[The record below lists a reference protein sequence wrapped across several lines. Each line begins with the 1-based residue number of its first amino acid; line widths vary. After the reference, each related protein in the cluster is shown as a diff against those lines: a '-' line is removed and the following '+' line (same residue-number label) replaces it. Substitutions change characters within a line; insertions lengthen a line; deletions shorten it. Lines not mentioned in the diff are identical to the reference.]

1 MYAVLKVGRAFLTVR
16 GFFIIV
22 GTAGSDCDGKCM
34 ENAMGLLDT
43 FYYMLMGLAT
53 AGIGIYLYTRG

>member
-1 MYAVLKVGRAFLTVR
+1 MYAVLKVVGALLTVT

-34 ENAMGLLDT
+34 EKAMGLLDT

-53 AGIGIYLYTRG
+53 AGIGIYLYNRG

>member
-1 MYAVLKVGRAFLTVR
+1 MYAVLKVVGALLTVT

-34 ENAMGLLDT
+34 ENAKGLLDT
-43 FYYMLMGLAT
+43 VYYMLMGLAT

>member
-1 MYAVLKVGRAFLTVR
+1 MYAVLKVVGALLTVT

-43 FYYMLMGLAT
+43 FYYMLM
-53 AGIGIYLYTRG
+53 

>member
-1 MYAVLKVGRAFLTVR
+1 MYAVLKVVGAILTVT
-16 GFFIIV
+16 GFFII

>member
-1 MYAVLKVGRAFLTVR
+1 MYAVLKVVGAVLTVT

>member
-1 MYAVLKVGRAFLTVR
+1 MYAVLKVVGALLTVT
-16 GFFIIV
+16 GFYKIV
-22 GTAGSDCDGKCM
+22 GTAASDSDGKCM